1 MAGTTYANLTTD
13 IRNYTEVG
21 DSVFTQAVI
30 NRFIEDAEF
39 RIYQELPMDSSRYV
53 SEGTLAANDN
63 TINNPGKGSKGATG
77 ALFIRG
83 VEVFNSTANTEGNG
97 TWLEKKDQTYL
108 SEFVDRK
115 YGPSG
120 KIQSPT
126 DTTNSVTGFPKYYAM
141 FGGATGDSDTTSGG
155 MYIAPTPDAN
165 YKYRIYYN
173 MVPLG
178 LSSSTTSTYLSK
190 YFPNGLLYACLVEAY
205 GYLKGPMDMLT
216 LYEQKY
222 KNAIQQ
228 FAGMQLGRRRRDDY
242 TDGTVRIKVNSPSP

>member
-63 TINNPGKGSKGATG
+63 TINDPGKGSKGATG
-77 ALFIRG
+77 TLFIRG

-242 TDGTVRIKVNSPSP
+242 TDGTVRIKVNSLSP

>member
-13 IRNYTEVG
+13 IRNYTEVSS
-21 DSVFTQAVI
+21 DVLTTAVI

-53 SEGTLAANDN
+53 QEGTLAANDN
-63 TINNPGKGSKGATG
+63 TINAPAGT
-77 ALFIRG
+77 LFIRG
-83 VEVFNSTANTEGNG
+83 IEVFESTANTEGNG
-97 TWLEKKDQTYL
+97 KWLEKKDQTYL

-115 YGPSG
+115 FGPEG

-141 FGGATGDSDTTSGG
+141 FGGATGLSDTTSGG
-155 MYIAPTPDAN
+155 MYLAPTPDAN
-165 YKYRIYYN
+165 YKFRIYYN
-173 MVPLG
+173 KMPDG
-178 LSSSTTSTYLSK
+178 LSSSTTTTYLSK
-190 YFPNGLLYACLVEAY
+190 YFPPGLLYACLVEAF

-216 LYEQKY
+216 YYENRY

-242 TDGTVRIKVNSPSP
+242 TDGTVRIPIKSPSP